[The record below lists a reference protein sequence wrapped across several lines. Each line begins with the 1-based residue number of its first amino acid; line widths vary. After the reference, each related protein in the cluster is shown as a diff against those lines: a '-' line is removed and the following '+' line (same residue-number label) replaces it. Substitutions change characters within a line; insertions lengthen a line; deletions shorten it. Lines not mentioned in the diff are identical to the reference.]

1 MTLPQFTELRRST
14 RVPLEVTMSIEGE
27 STPIEGTTVVVNLH
41 GALIRTNRAFT
52 VGSQFQITVYLTGKT
67 ARARVAHVSPENPLE
82 CGIELDRPQ
91 NIWGVSLIPDDWDEE
106 RLRQ

>member
-1 MTLPQFTELRRST
+1 MTLPPFNELRRST

-27 STPIEGTTVVVNLH
+27 SSPIEGTTVVVNLH
-41 GALIRTNRAFT
+41 GALIRTNRAFP
-52 VGSQFQITVYLTGKT
+52 VGSEFQITVFLTGKT
-67 ARARVAHVSPENPLE
+67 SRARVVHVSTDNPLE